1 MSEKMIR
8 TTYVADS
15 GGGVARR
22 TNQDNFCM
30 NGMAKP
36 VETRNYR
43 IGGTS
48 VEPCQVFAVC
58 DGMGGEQAGEIAAAL
73 AVEALQERTMAEL
86 CQDWSGYITAANDK
100 ICAYQKEHQLNMG
113 TTFAGLFL
121 REGQVQAVNVGDSRV
136 YRIRGGKLEQLSKD
150 HNHVQ
155 TMIDAGILTQEIA
168 RHHKARNQLT
178 QHLGIE
184 PSEMELDPFVTEW
197 EPVQS
202 EDRYLLCSDGLC
214 EGLTD
219 EEMMQVMQSEPSLTD
234 CCRNL
239 IACAEKQ
246 GSRDNITVL
255 LIGVSEEKERK
266 PVEQQKN
273 GIKKVPN
280 MQQTQAL
287 ALLEEQ
293 AAELP
298 QQVGKIEMAGKLT
311 SPYAGKRCKKS
322 KGRLLAEWLGLRQK
336 EEP

>member
-1 MSEKMIR
+1 MIR
-8 TTYVADS
+8 ATYVADS
-15 GGGVARR
+15 GGGVVRR
-22 TNQDNFCM
+22 TNQDNFYM

-36 VETRNYR
+36 METRNYR
-43 IGGTS
+43 TGGTS

-58 DGMGGEQAGEIAAAL
+58 DGMGGEQAGEVAAAL
-73 AVEALQERTMAEL
+73 AVEVLQERTTAEL

-100 ICAYQKEHQLNMG
+100 ICAYQKKHQLNMG

-121 REGQVQAVNVGDSRV
+121 RDGQVQAVNVGDSRV

-155 TMIDAGILTQEIA
+155 TMIDAGILTQETA

-184 PSEMELDPFVTEW
+184 PSEMELDPYVTEW
-197 EPVQS
+197 EPVQE

-219 EEMMQVMQSEPSLTD
+219 AEMMQVMQQEPSLTD

-255 LIGVSEEKERK
+255 LIGVSEEKVRE
-266 PVEQQKN
+266 PVEMHPQYV
-273 GIKKVPN
+273 KKKPN
-280 MQQTQAL
+280 MEQTQAIML
-287 ALLEEQ
+287 QEEQ
-293 AAELP
+293 TMELP
-298 QQVGKIEMAGKLT
+298 QQAEKAAAPRAKTKEPAP
-311 SPYAGKRCKKS
+311 PYTGKRCKKS
-322 KGRLLAEWLGLRQK
+322 KGRLLAEWLGLRRK